1 MPLTSASQS
10 GFFHI
15 GVTTGDEMSVQM
27 HERLRARIRQLG
39 MNVAEVAREAGVNR
53 SFVYDILRGR
63 SQVPSL
69 EKLTRVAKVVKVDP
83 DWLLTGKGRV
93 NGGDPITED
102 YHNEFVAIQ
111 YAAVRPSMGGGAILE
126 AVDRPGRNFHFR
138 RAWIRDRLKAA
149 PSMLRVMA
157 VQGDSMMP
165 TLNEGDVI
173 LVDMN
178 QRNPIPPGV
187 FVLHDGMGLVAK
199 RLEHVPM
206 SDPPRVRI
214 ISDNSRYTPYECT
227 AEEVNIVGRVR
238 WYGREM

>member
-1 MPLTSASQS
+1 
-10 GFFHI
+10 
-15 GVTTGDEMSVQM
+15 MSVPM

-69 EKLTRVAKVVKVDP
+69 EKLGQIAKVVKVDP
-83 DWLLTGKGRV
+83 DWLLTGKG
-93 NGGDPITED
+93 NLQGDDPITED
-102 YHNEFVAIQ
+102 YHNDFVAIQ
-111 YAAVRPSMGGGAILE
+111 YAAARPSMGGGAIAE
-126 AVDRPGRNFHFR
+126 DEERVGRDFHFR

-149 PSMLRVMA
+149 PSLLRVMT
-157 VQGDSMMP
+157 VQGDSMIP
-165 TLNEGDVI
+165 TLHDGDVI

-178 QRNPIPPGV
+178 QRNPIPPGI

-214 ISDNSRYTPYECT
+214 ISDNRQYSPYECT
-227 AEEVNIVGRVR
+227 AGEVNIIGRVR
-238 WYGREM
+238 WYGREI

>member
-1 MPLTSASQS
+1 
-10 GFFHI
+10 
-15 GVTTGDEMSVQM
+15 MSVQM
-27 HERLRARIRQLG
+27 HERLRARVRQLG
-39 MNVAEVAREAGVNR
+39 MSVAEVAREADVNR
-53 SFVYDILRGR
+53 TFVYDILRGR

-69 EKLTRVAKVVKVDP
+69 EKLTRVARVVKVEL

-93 NGGDPITED
+93 HGGDPITED

-111 YAAVRPSMGGGAILE
+111 YAAVRPSMGGGAIVDTE
-126 AVDRPGRNFHFR
+126 DRPGRDFHFR

-149 PSMLRVMA
+149 PSLLRVMA

-165 TLNEGDVI
+165 TLNDGDVI

-178 QRNPIPPGV
+178 QRSPIPPGI

-214 ISDNSRYTPYECT
+214 ISDNDRYTPYECT
-227 AEEVNIVGRVR
+227 ADEVNIVGRIR

>member
-1 MPLTSASQS
+1 
-10 GFFHI
+10 
-15 GVTTGDEMSVQM
+15 MSVHM

-39 MNVAEVAREAGVNR
+39 MSVAEVAREAGVNR

-63 SQVPSL
+63 SQVPNL
-69 EKLTRVAKVVKVDP
+69 EKLTRVAKVVKVEP

-93 NGGDPITED
+93 TGGDPITED

-111 YAAVRPSMGGGAILE
+111 YAAVRPSMGGGAI
-126 AVDRPGRNFHFR
+126 VDDDGRPGRDFHFR
-138 RAWIRDRLKAA
+138 RAWIRDRLRAA

-165 TLNEGDVI
+165 TLNDGDVI

-214 ISDNSRYTPYECT
+214 ISDNLRYTPYECM
-227 AEEVNIVGRVR
+227 ADEANIIGRVR
-238 WYGREM
+238 WYGREL

>member
-1 MPLTSASQS
+1 MA
-10 GFFHI
+10 
-15 GVTTGDEMSVQM
+15 VQM

-39 MNVAEVAREAGVNR
+39 MSVADVARESDVNR
-53 SFVYDILRGR
+53 SFVYDVLRGK
-63 SQVPSL
+63 SLVPNL
-69 EKLTRVAKVVKVDP
+69 EKLTRVAAILKVELG
-83 DWLLTGKGRV
+83 WLLTGKGTV
-93 NGGDPITED
+93 HGNDPITDD

-111 YAAVRPSMGGGAILE
+111 YVAVRPSMGGGTMIE
-126 AVDRPGRNFHFR
+126 AEDNSGRDFHFR

-157 VQGDSMMP
+157 VQGDSMLP
-165 TLNEGDVI
+165 TLNDSDTI

-178 QRNPIPPGV
+178 QRNPSPPGV

-214 ISDNSRYTPYECT
+214 ISDNQRYTPYECT
-227 AEEVNIVGRVR
+227 ADEINIIGRVR

>member
-1 MPLTSASQS
+1 MP
-10 GFFHI
+10 
-15 GVTTGDEMSVQM
+15 VQM
-27 HERLRARIRQLG
+27 HERLRARIRQIG
-39 MNVAEVAREAGVNR
+39 MSVADVAREAGVDR

-63 SQVPSL
+63 SKTPNL
-69 EKLTRVAKVVKVDP
+69 ERLTRIARVVKVDP

-93 NGGDPITED
+93 TGADPITED

-111 YAAVRPSMGGGAILE
+111 YAAVRPSMGGGAIVE
-126 AVDRPGRNFHFR
+126 AEERPGRDFHFR

-157 VQGDSMMP
+157 VQGDSMTP
-165 TLNEGDVI
+165 TLNDGDVI

-178 QRNPIPPGV
+178 QRSPIPPGV

-214 ISDNSRYTPYECT
+214 ISDNGRYTPYDCT
-227 AEEVNIVGRVR
+227 ADEINIVGRVR
-238 WYGREM
+238 WYGREL

>member
-1 MPLTSASQS
+1 
-10 GFFHI
+10 
-15 GVTTGDEMSVQM
+15 MSVPM

-69 EKLTRVAKVVKVDP
+69 EKLGQIAKVVKVDP
-83 DWLLTGKGRV
+83 DWLLNGKGRLE
-93 NGGDPITED
+93 GDDPITED
-102 YHNEFVAIQ
+102 YHNDFVAIQ
-111 YAAVRPSMGGGAILE
+111 YAHARPSMGGGAIVE
-126 AVDRPGRNFHFR
+126 DEERVGRDFHFR
-138 RAWIRDRLKAA
+138 RAWIRDRLRAA

-157 VQGDSMMP
+157 VHGDSMTP
-165 TLNEGDVI
+165 TLNDGDVI

-178 QRNPIPPGV
+178 QRSPIPPGI

-214 ISDNSRYTPYECT
+214 ISDNSRYTPYEGT
-227 AEEVNIVGRVR
+227 ADEVNIVGRVR

>member
-1 MPLTSASQS
+1 
-10 GFFHI
+10 
-15 GVTTGDEMSVQM
+15 MSVQM
-27 HERLRARIRQLG
+27 HERLRARVRQLG
-39 MNVAEVAREAGVNR
+39 MSVAEVAREADVNR
-53 SFVYDILRGR
+53 TFVYDILRGR

-69 EKLTRVAKVVKVDP
+69 EKLTRVARVVKVEP
-83 DWLLTGKGRV
+83 EWLLSGKGRV
-93 NGGDPITED
+93 HGGDPITED

-111 YAAVRPSMGGGAILE
+111 YAAVRPSMGGGAIVDTE
-126 AVDRPGRNFHFR
+126 DRPGRDFHFR

-149 PSMLRVMA
+149 PSLLRVMA

-165 TLNEGDVI
+165 TLNDGDVI

-178 QRNPIPPGV
+178 QRSPIPPGI

-214 ISDNSRYTPYECT
+214 ISDNDRYTPYECT
-227 AEEVNIVGRVR
+227 ADEVNIVGRVR

>member
-1 MPLTSASQS
+1 
-10 GFFHI
+10 
-15 GVTTGDEMSVQM
+15 MSVPM

-39 MNVAEVAREAGVNR
+39 MSVAEVAREAGVNR

-63 SQVPSL
+63 SRVPNL
-69 EKLTRVAKVVKVDP
+69 DKLTRIAQVVKVEP
-83 DWLLTGKGRV
+83 EWLLSGKGRV
-93 NGGDPITED
+93 EGDDPITEN
-102 YHNEFVAIQ
+102 YHHDFVAIQ
-111 YAAVRPSMGGGAILE
+111 YAAARPSMGGGAIVADE
-126 AVDRPGRNFHFR
+126 ERTGRDFHFR

-149 PSMLRVMA
+149 PSMLRVMG
-157 VQGDSMMP
+157 VQGDSMTP
-165 TLNEGDVI
+165 TLKDGDVV

-199 RLEHVPM
+199 RLEYVPM
-206 SDPPRVRI
+206 SEPPRVRI
-214 ISDNSRYTPYECT
+214 ISDNQQYSPYECT

>member
-1 MPLTSASQS
+1 
-10 GFFHI
+10 
-15 GVTTGDEMSVQM
+15 MSVPM

-39 MNVAEVAREAGVNR
+39 MNVAEVAREAEVNR

-63 SQVPSL
+63 SQLPNL
-69 EKLTRVAKVVKVDP
+69 DKLTRIAAVVKVDLE
-83 DWLLTGKGRV
+83 WILSGKGRV
-93 NGGDPITED
+93 EGDDPITDD
-102 YHNEFVAIQ
+102 YHNDFVAIQ
-111 YAAVRPSMGGGAILE
+111 YASARPSMGGGAIAE
-126 AVDRPGRNFHFR
+126 DEERVGRDFHFR

-149 PSMLRVMA
+149 PSLLRVMT
-157 VQGDSMMP
+157 VQGDSMIP
-165 TLNEGDVI
+165 TLHDGDVI

-178 QRNPIPPGV
+178 QRSPIPPGI

-214 ISDNSRYTPYECT
+214 ISDNDRYTPYECT
-227 AEEVNIVGRVR
+227 AEEVNIIGRVR

>member
-1 MPLTSASQS
+1 
-10 GFFHI
+10 
-15 GVTTGDEMSVQM
+15 MSVPM

-39 MNVAEVAREAGVNR
+39 MNVAELAREAEVNR

-63 SQVPSL
+63 SQVPNL
-69 EKLTRVAKVVKVDP
+69 DKLTRIAAVVKVDLE
-83 DWLLTGKGRV
+83 WLLSGKGRV
-93 NGGDPITED
+93 EGDDPITDD
-102 YHNEFVAIQ
+102 YHNDFVAIQ
-111 YAAVRPSMGGGAILE
+111 YASARPSMGGGAIAE
-126 AVDRPGRNFHFR
+126 DEDRTGRDFHFR
-138 RAWIRDRLKAA
+138 RAWIRDSLKAA
-149 PSMLRVMA
+149 PSLLRVMT
-157 VQGDSMMP
+157 VQGDSMTP
-165 TLNEGDVI
+165 TLNDGDVI

-214 ISDNSRYTPYECT
+214 ISDNGRYTPYECT
-227 AEEVNIVGRVR
+227 ADEVNIIGRVR

>member
-1 MPLTSASQS
+1 
-10 GFFHI
+10 
-15 GVTTGDEMSVQM
+15 MSVPM

-63 SQVPSL
+63 SQVPNL
-69 EKLTRVAKVVKVDP
+69 DKLTRIAAVVKVELE
-83 DWLLTGKGRV
+83 WLLSGKG
-93 NGGDPITED
+93 GLEGDDPITED
-102 YHNEFVAIQ
+102 YHNDFVAIQ
-111 YAAVRPSMGGGAILE
+111 YAAARPSMGGGAIAE
-126 AVDRPGRNFHFR
+126 DEDRVGRDFHFR

-149 PSMLRVMA
+149 PSLLRVMT
-157 VQGDSMMP
+157 VQGDSMIP
-165 TLNEGDVI
+165 TLVDGDVI

-178 QRNPIPPGV
+178 QRNPIPPGI
-187 FVLHDGMGLVAK
+187 FVLHDGLGLVAK
-199 RLEHVPM
+199 RLEHVPF

-214 ISDNSRYTPYECT
+214 ISDNRQYSPYECT

>member
-1 MPLTSASQS
+1 
-10 GFFHI
+10 
-15 GVTTGDEMSVQM
+15 MS
-27 HERLRARIRQLG
+27 
-39 MNVAEVAREAGVNR
+39 VAEVARGAEVNR

-63 SQVPSL
+63 SQTPNID
-69 EKLTRVAKVVKVDP
+69 KLNRIADALRVEP
-83 DWLLTGKGRV
+83 EWLLTGKGRV
-93 NGGDPITED
+93 EGDDPITQD
-102 YHNEFVAIQ
+102 YHNDFVAIQ
-111 YAAVRPSMGGGAILE
+111 YASVRPSMGGGAVIE
-126 AVDRPGRNFHFR
+126 NEDGPARDFHFR
-138 RAWIRDRLKAA
+138 RAWIRDRLRAA

-165 TLNEGDVI
+165 TLNDGDVI

-178 QRNPIPPGV
+178 QRNPVPPGV

-214 ISDNSRYTPYECT
+214 ISDNHQYSPYECT

-238 WYGREM
+238 WYGREL